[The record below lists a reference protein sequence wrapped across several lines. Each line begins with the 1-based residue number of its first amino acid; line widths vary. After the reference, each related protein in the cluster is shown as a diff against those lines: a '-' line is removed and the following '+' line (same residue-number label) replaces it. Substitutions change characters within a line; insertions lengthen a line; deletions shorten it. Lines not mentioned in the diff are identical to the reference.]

1 MACACGVA
9 GGFLGLTFREWLAS
23 VISLR
28 LWKETVMD
36 TTVRGIDAVVVA
48 ELRAAGYM
56 ESTVGQYAKTIKA
69 LTEFASGREY
79 STSVPEGSDFVA
91 LDAAWQAE
99 MGRRGLGQVERAVP
113 RFPSYRLD
121 PRTVEHDAALYP
133 DASAWLT
140 ENLGATPV
148 LMYSAAAASERGPA
162 DPAAAADLERMMGA
176 LAALAVAAGAH
187 RIMVAGGETSGAI
200 VDTLGIKAVVVN
212 AEMDTGVPW
221 CSTVDDDPVTLLLK
235 SGNFGKQDLPVR
247 AATVTEL

>member
-1 MACACGVA
+1 
-9 GGFLGLTFREWLAS
+9 
-23 VISLR
+23 
-28 LWKETVMD
+28 MD
-36 TTVRGIDAVVVA
+36 TMVRGIDAVVVA

-69 LTEFASGREY
+69 LTEFTSGREY
-79 STSVPEGSDFVA
+79 STY
-91 LDAAWQAE
+91 W
-99 MGRRGLGQVERAVP
+99 
-113 RFPSYRLD
+113 LD
-121 PRTVEHDAALYP
+121 PRTVERTAALYP

-148 LMYSAAAASERGPA
+148 LKYSAAAASESGPA
-162 DPAAAADLERMMGA
+162 DPAAATDLESMMGA

-187 RIMVAGGETSGAI
+187 RIVVAGGETSGAI
-200 VDTLGIKAVVVN
+200 VDALGIKAVVVN

-221 CSTVDDDPVTLLLK
+221 CSTVDDDPVTLPLK

>member
-1 MACACGVA
+1 
-9 GGFLGLTFREWLAS
+9 
-23 VISLR
+23 
-28 LWKETVMD
+28 MD

-121 PRTVEHDAALYP
+121 PRTVEHTAALYP

-140 ENLGATPV
+140 ENFGATPV

-162 DPAAAADLERMMGA
+162 DPRRPL
-176 LAALAVAAGAH
+176 
-187 RIMVAGGETSGAI
+187 TS
-200 VDTLGIKAVVVN
+200 N
-212 AEMDTGVPW
+212 A
-221 CSTVDDDPVTLLLK
+221 
-235 SGNFGKQDLPVR
+235 
-247 AATVTEL
+247 